1 MVLSIGELIITPDFY
16 IIRTFREEVFKI
28 HRNYPNAL
36 KIYKEMIVS
45 LIDQSDQSM
54 NKTKDWSQEIPDANL
69 RKEIN
74 ELKSQIEKKETH

>member
-16 IIRTFREEVFKI
+16 IIRTFKEEVFKI

-36 KIYKEMIVS
+36 KIYKEMVLT
-45 LIDQSDQSM
+45 LIEQSDTSM
-54 NKTKDWSQEIPDANL
+54 NQTKDWSQEIPDAKL

-74 ELKSQIEKKETH
+74 DLKSKIDEKETN